1 MKKSKY
7 TEEQV
12 VFALKQHQQG
22 TKVEDICRKLGID
35 QSTFYKW
42 QKQFGGFNCQEVKE
56 LRLLRDENARLKN
69 LVADLSLDRHM
80 LQEIVQKKL

>member
-7 TEEQV
+7 TEEQI

-22 TKVEDICRKLGID
+22 TKVEDICRKLGIA

-42 QKQFGGFNCQEVKE
+42 QKQFGGLNCQEVKE
-56 LRLLRDENARLKN
+56 LRLLRDENARLKQ